1 MLDHTADLGVRV
13 RGNTLEGLFENAAWA
28 LFDNLV
34 ELKDVGEDL
43 REAVAVQGADLP
55 ELMVNWLNQL
65 LFLWESRLLL
75 FRRFRIDT
83 ISGTSL
89 SGGAWGENYD
99 ADRHELLTD
108 IKAATYHN
116 LAIEEQNG
124 LWTAEIILDT

>member
-13 RGNTLEGLFENAAWA
+13 CGDTLEGLFETAAFA

-34 ELKDVGEDL
+34 ELKEVGEDVQ
-43 REAVAVQGADLP
+43 EAVAVQGMDLP

-65 LFLWESRLLL
+65 LFLWETRLLL
-75 FRRFRIDT
+75 FSRFRIDT
-83 ISGTSL
+83 MGDTVL
-89 SGGAWGENYD
+89 AGRAWGEYYD

-116 LAIEEQNG
+116 LRIEERNG
-124 LWTAEIILDT
+124 LWTADIILDT